1 MNKYFAKDRSLSIT
15 FLLPPVSMAGG
26 IRVVAIYA
34 TALQKMGHTVTIVSQ
49 PPKAPGLRTML
60 KSLLRGK
67 LPKRTKG
74 QPSHVDNIGVLHT
87 IIETHRPIISS
98 DVPDG
103 DVVVATWWETA
114 EWCNAL
120 ADSKG
125 KKVYFVQGHEVFE
138 NLPQDRCRAS
148 YRLPLK
154 KITIAQWLVD
164 VMRDE
169 YGDNDVDLV
178 PNSVDHSQFF
188 APSRSKQSIPTI
200 GFLYNNATLK
210 GIDIAIAAIAK
221 VKQRVPALKVLCF
234 GSHPPP
240 KNNELPNYFDLHV
253 DPPQDQI
260 RHIYAACDAWVTC
273 SRSEGFNLPA
283 MEAMACRTPVISTKT
298 GWPAEAVRTNYNG
311 ILVDIDDT
319 AAVANGIE
327 YILNTSE
334 PEWEML
340 SNNAYKTVEYSSWE
354 TSSKLFESSLIK
366 AITSN

>member
-1 MNKYFAKDRSLSIT
+1 MTNCIVRDKKLSIT

-34 TALQKMGHTVTIVSQ
+34 KALQKMGHTVTIVSQ
-49 PPKAPGLRTML
+49 PPKALGLRAML

-67 LPKRTKG
+67 LPKRIKRH
-74 QPSHVDNIGVLHT
+74 PSHVDNIGVPHT
-87 IIETHRPIISS
+87 IIDTHRPIISS

-154 KITIAQWLVD
+154 KITIAQWLVE

-188 APSRSKQSIPTI
+188 APPRSKQNIPTI

-210 GIDIAIAAIAK
+210 GIDIAIAAILK
-221 VKQRVPALKVLCF
+221 VKQRIPALKVLCF

-240 KNNELPNYFDLHV
+240 KNIELPDYFELHV

-260 RHIYAACDAWVTC
+260 RHIYAACDAWITC

-298 GWPAEAVRTNYNG
+298 GWPAEAIQSKVNG
-311 ILVDIDDT
+311 FLVDIDDT
-319 AAVANGIE
+319 NAVAEGIE
-327 YILNTSE
+327 YVLNTSE
-334 PEWEML
+334 SEWKTL
-340 SNNAYKTVEYSSWE
+340 SDNAYKTVEDSSWKK
-354 TSSKLFESSLIK
+354 SAQLFESSLIAATVK
-366 AITSN
+366 